1 MSNLSSASP
10 LHVIMRFLRHEWLWL
25 GVISAVVSLV
35 AMLSLYGADPRFH
48 EVWQYTPAAIPTL
61 AFVEAVMLRTS
72 VQVPGNHVTWF
83 GVWVLQHMIT
93 TPKWIVIIL
102 YIGATVSSSVSAYI
116 VFRARTIAVPLAM
129 LGAVVF
135 GILPARFE
143 QSLLVH
149 HWWVIMPI
157 VLWWGLTWWDGA
169 SIDVRE
175 WSFWLLVSA
184 TVFLLAVS
192 GSAMWWWASLVLLVS
207 AIIASVTYRVWLPVW
222 LAMGMI
228 GLSRIVI
235 ALFDVVWPMPAMAGD
250 AGVRLSA
257 VWIPTADHRL
267 TWFAQLGR
275 DFATLDI
282 VHTDVTYI
290 GVFALIGL
298 GVAVVQTLM
307 RIIGGGSVTHVH
319 RLLFVLGVLV
329 VIANQRGLALA
340 AQFVGLPTMASFS
353 VDIWLA
359 LIGITVLLLTL
370 QTRPVAWWLAGLM
383 CLVIIFDHLPR
394 TNIMAQMMQRPI
406 LVSTSS
412 WRDGIWFG
420 QTQQA
425 GDVLAITGVS
435 DIEPGYGRWSDA
447 AIADHVEIV
456 LAEPIYQ
463 PVTLEI
469 RARGVGINVGAPIVV
484 QIGDEQQTLVLTD
497 AVAAYQLS
505 FRRAQ
510 GDMISIYPQPVPEPP
525 LGDSRRIGVFLQ
537 SIRLVNP

>member
-1 MSNLSSASP
+1 L
-10 LHVIMRFLRHEWLWL
+10 
-25 GVISAVVSLV
+25 
-35 AMLSLYGADPRFH
+35 
-48 EVWQYTPAAIPTL
+48 
-61 AFVEAVMLRTS
+61 
-72 VQVPGNHVTWF
+72 
-83 GVWVLQHMIT
+83 
-93 TPKWIVIIL
+93 
-102 YIGATVSSSVSAYI
+102 
-116 VFRARTIAVPLAM
+116 
-129 LGAVVF
+129 
-135 GILPARFE
+135 
-143 QSLLVH
+143 
-149 HWWVIMPI
+149 
-157 VLWWGLTWWDGA
+157 
-169 SIDVRE
+169 
-175 WSFWLLVSA
+175 
-184 TVFLLAVS
+184 
-192 GSAMWWWASLVLLVS
+192 
-207 AIIASVTYRVWLPVW
+207 
-222 LAMGMI
+222 
-228 GLSRIVI
+228 
-235 ALFDVVWPMPAMAGD
+235 
-250 AGVRLSA
+250 
-257 VWIPTADHRL
+257 
-267 TWFAQLGR
+267 
-275 DFATLDI
+275 
-282 VHTDVTYI
+282 
-290 GVFALIGL
+290 
-298 GVAVVQTLM
+298 
-307 RIIGGGSVTHVH
+307 
-319 RLLFVLGVLV
+319 VLGVLV